1 MNKKNAKHAERGQY
15 KAGRA
20 RAAAAVAALS
30 LAASIAAPQF
40 AHAQAYP
47 NKPVKVIVPF
57 PAGGSVDVLARIVGE
72 KVSAKWGQP
81 VVVENRAGAGGNIG
95 AEAVYRAEPDGYTIL
110 SSPPGPLS
118 INLNLYKSLAYD
130 PLKFVPITV
139 LAIVPNVITAKIDL
153 PANSVRELIAHA
165 KANPG
170 KVVYASQG
178 NGSTSHLSAQ
188 MFATMAGVDLV
199 HIPYKGEGPALT
211 DIVGGRVD
219 MFIGNIAAALRF
231 QQAGKVKFLGV
242 ASTRRSPVAPDI
254 PTVTEA
260 GLPGFVTSAWFAMVA
275 PPGTPNA
282 IVQQING
289 AVVEALK
296 LPDVQKRYLDQ
307 GAEPVGNTSA
317 EMAAFVKDE
326 MARWQKV
333 ITSANV
339 TLN

>member
-1 MNKKNAKHAERGQY
+1 MLHKRLLAITCIA
-15 KAGRA
+15 AGLA
-20 RAAAAVAALS
+20 LGWAGGAAA
-30 LAASIAAPQF
+30 QGF
-40 AHAQAYP
+40 P
-47 NKPVKVIVPF
+47 NKPIKVIVPF
-57 PAGGSVDVLARIVGE
+57 PAGGSADVLARIVGE
-72 KVSAKWGQP
+72 KLSSKWSQP
-81 VVVENRAGAGGNIG
+81 VIVENRAGAGGNIG
-95 AEAVYRAEPDGYTIL
+95 AEAVYRADPDGYTLL

-118 INLNLYKSLAYD
+118 INLNLYKSLNYD
-130 PLKFVPITV
+130 PTRFVPITV
-139 LAIVPNVITAKIDL
+139 LAIVPNVITARTDL
-153 PANSVRELIAHA
+153 PANSVRELIAYA

-188 MFATMAGVDLV
+188 MFASMAGLDLV
-199 HIPYKGEGPALT
+199 HVPYKGEGPALT

-219 MFIGNIAAALRF
+219 IFIGNIAAALKF

-242 ASTRRSPVAPDI
+242 ANQRRSPVAPDI

-260 GLPGFVTSAWFAMVA
+260 GLPGFIASAWFAMVA

-282 IVQQING
+282 IVQQLNA
-289 AVVEALK
+289 AVVEALRM
-296 LPDVQKRYLDQ
+296 PDVQKRYLDQ
-307 GAEPVGNTSA
+307 GAEPVGNSTA